1 MMTGLH
7 PITSYLEQAQTEEID
22 TFVLKAAKRVFIDTI
37 AVMIAGSKVSPL
49 PQITASLQD
58 KYGAAC
64 IVGKG
69 CGYSPATAAFVNA
82 TAAHVLDMD
91 DCDPY
96 MGHPSA
102 VLVPTILAL
111 SESLS
116 LSGQKALMAYA
127 AAYRAGDALGK
138 QCCYDIS
145 AQGWHATSVL
155 MTIISTWCAGFLLNF
170 SEDEYEK
177 AATVAASLA
186 CGVRGNFGT
195 PVKPVH
201 NGIAARNAL
210 LASRLVKDGVYGSE
224 EALYGQEGFFN
235 LFAHLSWSTEKT
247 LCLKEELQKKHPLL
261 EGTQT
266 VKLFPSCSSN
276 HQAVFAFLDILKEH
290 PELNSEAI
298 SSISVFL
305 NKWALGEL
313 VTPQPQTG
321 VEARFSPAF
330 HFALALNHLPI
341 SPDYFQTQWVK
352 KQEIQN
358 VIKKTALE
366 HDSQYDDLFPWPA
379 RVVVRTNEGQQYVK
393 IRDHIPGGKK
403 YPLSD
408 EELEEKFLNCSVSV
422 LGKEKAKILIEKLK
436 NLENIPSISEVTAL
450 MY

>member
-1 MMTGLH
+1 MTGLK
-7 PITSYLEQAQTEEID
+7 PITSFLEQAQALELEAAE
-22 TFVLKAAKRVFIDTI
+22 LKAAKRAFIDTV
-37 AVMIAGSKVSPL
+37 AVMLAGSKVAPL
-49 PQITASLQD
+49 PQIIASLQD
-58 KYGAAC
+58 KDGRAT

-69 CGYSPATAAFVNA
+69 CGYSLTTAAFVNA

-116 LSGQKALMAYA
+116 LSGQKALQAYA
-127 AAYRAGDALGK
+127 AAYQVGEALGK

-155 MTIISTWCAGFLLNF
+155 MTLISSWCAGFLRDF
-170 SEDEYEK
+170 SADEYEK
-177 AATVAASLA
+177 TATVAASLA

-201 NGIAARNAL
+201 TGIAARNAL
-210 LASRLVKDGVYGSE
+210 LVSQLVKDGVYGSE
-224 EALYGQEGFFN
+224 DALLGKEGFFN
-235 LFAHLSWSTEKT
+235 LFAHLNWSDQKT
-247 LCLKEELQKKHPLL
+247 LSLKEELLERRPLL
-261 EGTQT
+261 VGTQT
-266 VKLFPSCSSN
+266 VKVFPSCSSN

-290 PELNSEAI
+290 PELNSDLI
-298 SSISVFL
+298 SSITVFL

-313 VTPQPQTG
+313 VTPKPKTG

-352 KQEIQN
+352 KTEIQD
-358 VIKKTALE
+358 VIKKTVLQ
-366 HDSQYDDLFPWPA
+366 HDRQYDNLYPWPA
-379 RVVVRTNEGQQYVK
+379 RVVVQTTDGREYVK
-393 IRDHIPGGKK
+393 VRDHIPGEKK
-403 YPLSD
+403 YPLTD
-408 EELEEKFLNCSVSV
+408 EELEEKFLNCSMSV
-422 LGKEKAKILIEKLK
+422 LGKEKAKKLIEKLK
-436 NLENIPSISEVTAL
+436 HLENIPSMNEVTAL